1 MVWYHIQTIPYH
13 TIPYHTPLGRSRWR
27 CVVQSDLYILR
38 NQPHTPS
45 LPAAERPFVDAI
57 AQRSRTQSKRKAND
71 VTLNCPSPR
80 LGSFGHSH
88 VSQAIRTGHQDKCTP
103 SLSTKSTPLSFDHT
117 FTIERATRCNPPQP
131 TSIPPTP
138 VEALRAAISFPQTQR
153 QLSLLEEEESVC
165 HGQPRRNNSW
175 GG

>member
-1 MVWYHIQTIPYH
+1 MVPPYCGAVLGLVAWRVAASSAPNEKHIYTAI
-13 TIPYHTPLGRSRWR
+13 I
-27 CVVQSDLYILR
+27 CVALKGLSW
-38 NQPHTPS
+38 TPS
-45 LPAAERPFVDAI
+45 PNGRVPK
-57 AQRSRTQSKRKAND
+57 SKRKAND
-71 VTLNCPSPR
+71 VTLNCPSHL

-88 VSQAIRTGHQDKCTP
+88 VSQAIRTGHQDKCTA

-138 VEALRAAISFPQTQR
+138 VEALRAAITFPRTQR
-153 QLSLLEEEESVC
+153 QLSLLEEESVC
-165 HGQPRRNNSW
+165 HGQPRRNNSL